1 MPPPPPTPLSCQFRE
16 LPKRSD
22 MPSYYATVAQPLC
35 LSDLVARS
43 AKGDYDEDSGGLA
56 ELWNDLRI
64 IVGNA
69 KSFNETYT

>member
-1 MPPPPPTPLSCQFRE
+1 
-16 LPKRSD
+16 
-22 MPSYYATVAQPLC
+22 MPSYYATVVQPLC
-35 LSDLVARS
+35 LSDLVSRS

-69 KSFNETYT
+69 KSFNASYT